1 MKFSPRKLYIHMLL
15 KIPATRTPQ
24 GGLKFVALIIK
35 ILSCNKN
42 FFFMLYDQNYNNCST
57 LISTLASQCIPGQSV
72 IQYGGLV
79 PSFYVIVYYISI
91 LG

>member
-1 MKFSPRKLYIHMLL
+1 M
-15 KIPATRTPQ
+15 
-24 GGLKFVALIIK
+24 V
-35 ILSCNKN
+35 
-42 FFFMLYDQNYNNCST
+42 YDQNYNNCST